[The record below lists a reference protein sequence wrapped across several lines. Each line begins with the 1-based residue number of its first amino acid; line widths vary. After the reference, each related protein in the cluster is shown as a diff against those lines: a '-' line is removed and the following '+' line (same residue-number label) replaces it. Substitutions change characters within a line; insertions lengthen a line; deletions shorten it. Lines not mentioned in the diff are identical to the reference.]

1 MQKIDVFLMFSEGAA
16 EAMEFYTSVFK
27 DGRIVNTMPGP
38 NGTPMGGTF
47 EICGQQFKCFNG
59 GPHFK
64 FSEGMSLFVNAD
76 TQDEIDYLYEKLSEG
91 GEQQQCGWVRDKFGV
106 SWQIIPPI
114 LGELIADPDREKAN
128 RVVNAM
134 LSMQKLD
141 IQALKDAA
149 GE

>member
-27 DGRIVNTMPGP
+27 DGRIVNTMPGRD
-38 NGTPMGGTF
+38 GTPMGGTF
-47 EICGQQFKCFNG
+47 EIFGQQFKCFNG